1 VSSIYLAKGLN
12 PNSVRVSKISVCVFV
27 HLAHTH
33 SDNKLNTKQAAASER
48 AEQESLRRR
57 RRPPVARCATNQTP
71 NLPLGSGVRVCHYR
85 PAALAFLQRQIIYT
99 LLSLIFKL
107 IHVYKIVERFYF
119 GIYTSLEEPVCADTC
134 E

>member
-1 VSSIYLAKGLN
+1 VLIVTQPTSEKSDVKKVSSIYLAKGLN

-33 SDNKLNTKQAAASER
+33 SDNKLNTKQAAASSER

-85 PAALAFLQRQIIYT
+85 PAALAFLQRQIIYAA
-99 LLSLIFKL
+99 LLDF
-107 IHVYKIVERFYF
+107 
-119 GIYTSLEEPVCADTC
+119 
-134 E
+134 